1 MIPPEATTTI
11 GKTVIVESSVFWK
24 YITALLSLSST
35 ENLVCRLDL
44 VSVKFFIYPLD
55 VISAKN
61 SILRYCRFGEEIGMP
76 PYRLRLGDAI
86 CMSSFSDA
94 ASFQSGDFMILV
106 LPVNFGP
113 EYKLNFGAANQILIP
128 LYIFWCRYIN
138 LDAAIQ
144 I

>member
-1 MIPPEATTTI
+1 MKISI
-11 GKTVIVESSVFWK
+11 
-24 YITALLSLSST
+24 Y
-35 ENLVCRLDL
+35 RLDV
-44 VSVKFFIYPLD
+44 VSVKD
-55 VISAKN
+55 

-76 PYRLRLGDAI
+76 PCRLRLGDAI
-86 CMSSFSDA
+86 CMSPFSDA
-94 ASFQSGDFMILV
+94 ASFQSEDFMILV

-113 EYKLNFGAANQILIP
+113 DYKLNFGAANQILIP